1 MKDAKE
7 RISGP
12 PLLLWLTCTLRSGD
26 VRLARR
32 MVLSSLEYERI
43 SKAMSVTIILVDDHD
58 AIRQAQ
64 RCILETEADFE
75 IIGEACNG
83 REAIELVEQSQP
95 DVVIM
100 DIFMPEISGIE
111 ATRRLHQSCPD
122 VKLIGFPLDATKPFI
137 LSMLNAGASGFVS
150 KQCPASESRM
160 AVLTV
165 LKGETHVSPEK
176 GSLDIQ
182 F

>member
-1 MKDAKE
+1 
-7 RISGP
+7 
-12 PLLLWLTCTLRSGD
+12 
-26 VRLARR
+26 
-32 MVLSSLEYERI
+32 
-43 SKAMSVTIILVDDHD
+43 MSVTIILVDDHD

-64 RCILETEADFE
+64 RRTLETEPDFE

-100 DIFMPEISGIE
+100 DIIMPEISGIE

-122 VKLIGFPLDATKPFI
+122 VKVIGFSLDATKPFI

-150 KQCPASESRM
+150 KQCPANELRK
-160 AVLTV
+160 AILTI
-165 LKGETHVSPEK
+165 LKGETYVSPEISSVFVDEIHRK
-176 GSLDIQ
+176 NERSVFHRQ
-182 F
+182 VTN